1 MSDALITA
9 AATVVVGVLSLVG
22 VVISNNKANA
32 KMQSDMKTQQAVTD
46 EKLSE
51 LTREVRLHNDF
62 ARRIPVIEEK
72 IKVQNHRLD
81 DLEGY
86 HKPNN

>member
-32 KMQSDMKTQQAVTD
+32 KMQSDMRTQQAVTD